1 MINNIIER
9 LKKTPRKK
17 LIYRIIVVFILILM
31 LTIEFTRFLAWP
43 KVEAKNL
50 FMRNNPNDESH
61 IITAIPHGKRVKVIK
76 QNHNWWYIKYNN
88 EHGWIPGWLVSVNGY
103 NSKGAN
109 QLAQKTI
116 VIDPGHG
123 GGDSGTLSMDQK
135 DMEKTYTL
143 LTAKKVAAQLKQ
155 KHVNV
160 IITRTSDHYVTLKK
174 RTQIAQS
181 AHADLFISFHF
192 NSDNGMGQASGY
204 GVYKYYS
211 DADKVADT
219 INDGLNNLPVSS
231 RGVSIGNYYVLRD
244 NNRPAILCEMG
255 FMDSSHDLK
264 YIKSSSYQQ
273 SVAKDIAKSLAKYF
287 NN

>member
-1 MINNIIER
+1 MINKIIER
-9 LKKTPRKK
+9 FNQTTRKK
-17 LIYRIIVVFILILM
+17 LIYRSIVTLILLIILM
-31 LTIEFTRFLAWP
+31 IEFMRFLSWP
-43 KVEAKNL
+43 KVEADNL
-50 FMRNNPNDESH
+50 YLRTAPNDESH
-61 IITAIPHGKRVKVIK
+61 IVDTIPHGKRLKVIK
-76 QNHNWWYIKYNN
+76 ENHNWWYIKYND

-103 NSKGAN
+103 NSKGGN

-123 GGDSGTLSMDQK
+123 GSDSGTLSMDQK

-143 LTAKKVAAQLKQ
+143 LTAKKMATQLKQ
-155 KHVNV
+155 RHVNV
-160 IITRTSDHYVTLKK
+160 IMTRTSDYYVTLKK

-219 INDGLNNLPVSS
+219 INDGLINLPVNS

-244 NNRPAILCEMG
+244 NDRPAILCEMG

-273 SVAKDIAKSLAKYF
+273 SVAKDVTKSLSKYYQK
-287 NN
+287 